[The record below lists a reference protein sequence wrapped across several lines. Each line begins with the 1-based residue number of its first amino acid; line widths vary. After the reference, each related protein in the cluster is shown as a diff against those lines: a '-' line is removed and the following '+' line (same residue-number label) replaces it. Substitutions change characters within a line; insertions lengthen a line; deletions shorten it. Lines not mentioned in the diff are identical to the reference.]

1 MSAMIDLSNQDFPTT
16 GRGLA
21 LALLRAMGADIR
33 RSDTATSMMHRA
45 FTLLRRRHISMIR
58 IDHRTP
64 ARGTRGEVQDWYT
77 ALRWIIDQGVEV
89 SFTRPINRRDSSMP
103 ASFNRLVSADGKS
116 IVPMGSR
123 TASGNIQ
130 EP

>member
-77 ALRWIIDQGVEV
+77 AWSKANGGT
-89 SFTRPINRRDSSMP
+89 F
-103 ASFNRLVSADGKS
+103 FAD
-116 IVPMGSR
+116 SR
-123 TASGNIQ
+123 TKGWPSPSLVPAVGAIRACPQSSLGW
-130 EP
+130 